1 MSKLFKQPLSQ
12 KYFQKLLYRQMKTIF
27 IFGLGHQLIYIVDER
42 KALRACH
49 RGERDGRRAERRER
63 MRECIPGFSQHC
75 RAQNRLPSLF
85 GESFCFF
92 FLTVF
97 PGMLCS
103 FREPQGPLSGLGL
116 MRQNTALSRDGKA
129 LSVFSI
135 DARELSFGEKMGY
148 F

>member
-1 MSKLFKQPLSQ
+1 
-12 KYFQKLLYRQMKTIF
+12 
-27 IFGLGHQLIYIVDER
+27 
-42 KALRACH
+42 
-49 RGERDGRRAERRER
+49 
-63 MRECIPGFSQHC
+63 
-75 RAQNRLPSLF
+75 
-85 GESFCFF
+85 
-92 FLTVF
+92 
-97 PGMLCS
+97 MLCS

>member
-1 MSKLFKQPLSQ
+1 M
-12 KYFQKLLYRQMKTIF
+12 
-27 IFGLGHQLIYIVDER
+27 
-42 KALRACH
+42 
-49 RGERDGRRAERRER
+49 
-63 MRECIPGFSQHC
+63 
-75 RAQNRLPSLF
+75 
-85 GESFCFF
+85 
-92 FLTVF
+92 F

-129 LSVFSI
+129 LSVCSI

>member
-1 MSKLFKQPLSQ
+1 MNAKPWEPVIEGKEMDGGQ
-12 KYFQKLLYRQMKTIF
+12 KEEREWENVYQALVNTAEPRIDFLLY
-27 IFGLGHQLIYIVDER
+27 LGKV
-42 KALRACH
+42 
-49 RGERDGRRAERRER
+49 
-63 MRECIPGFSQHC
+63 FV
-75 RAQNRLPSLF
+75 
-85 GESFCFF
+85 FF